1 MQRNANTSNYLKAVH
16 FDRPD
21 WVPARIN
28 LLPGAW
34 LRHGEAL
41 DEVACA
47 YPQYFPGHKPGAYE
61 NMELARQF
69 RRGRWTDAWGVVWDN
84 AEEGVHAI
92 PVDSEAPLRDWDA
105 FEGFHPPDTQTTGD
119 LGNRRDWDAVAR
131 QMAVV
136 KARGGLPSGGLAHG
150 FMFMRLYYL
159 RGFTELMVDI
169 ASRDVR
175 LGRLIGVVRDH
186 NVELVGRFL
195 DAGAERMQGG
205 DDMGMQTSLAISPA
219 DWLHY
224 MKPCFEA
231 IWGPCRERDV
241 VVYQHS
247 DGHILDI
254 IPHLVECGVNIIDPQ
269 IRANTLGGIAEVA
282 KGKVC
287 VLLDLDRQLFPF
299 ATPQQ
304 AREHIAEAKEALSMP
319 EGGLMLKA
327 ACAHDVDV
335 SVIRTICETFDELG
349 CGPMA

>member
-159 RGFTELMVDI
+159 RGFTNFMIDV
-169 ASRDVR
+169 ATRDPR
-175 LGRLIGVVRDH
+175 LDRLIDMVLSYNMTIV
-186 NVELVGRFL
+186 NKYLELGMDYL
-195 DAGAERMQGG
+195 SGG
-205 DDMGMQTSLAISPA
+205 DDMGMQTTLPIHPD
-219 DWLHY
+219 DWVRYL
-224 MKPCFEA
+224 KPCFA
-231 IWGPCRERDV
+231 QVFRAGLDRGV
-241 VVYQHS
+241 TTYLHS
-247 DGHILDI
+247 DGHILEI
-254 IPHLVECGVNIIDPQ
+254 IPHLKECGLHCINPQ
-269 IRANTLGGIAEVA
+269 VRANTLEGLVDVCR
-282 KGKVC
+282 GKIC
-287 VLLDLDRQLFPF
+287 VKLDLDRQLFPF
-299 ATPQQ
+299 ATPDQV
-304 AREHIAEAKEALSMP
+304 REHIHECKDALYLP
-319 EGGLMLKA
+319 EGGLMLNA
-327 ACAHDVDV
+327 ECAPDVPV
-335 SVIRTICETFDELG
+335 PVIRAICETLEDIG
-349 CGPMA
+349 CRA